1 MSKTKA
7 ADIKFTKSI
16 KCFCYSCGHIGFN
29 PVEVVEKIWSD
40 GDRSITPVNKDERY
54 NCNKCNKKSFVVFN
68 QYNMPL
74 AVEFLLKNMYQIK
87 QAQSSEAI
95 TFLANILDV
104 K

>member
-1 MSKTKA
+1 M
-7 ADIKFTKSI
+7 TKSL
-16 KCFCYSCGHIGFN
+16 KCFCYSCGHLGYN
-29 PVEVVEKIWSD
+29 PVDVVEKIWAD
-40 GDRSITPVNKDERY
+40 GDKTITPVNTNERY
-54 NCNKCNKKSFVVFN
+54 NCTKCIKKSFVVFN